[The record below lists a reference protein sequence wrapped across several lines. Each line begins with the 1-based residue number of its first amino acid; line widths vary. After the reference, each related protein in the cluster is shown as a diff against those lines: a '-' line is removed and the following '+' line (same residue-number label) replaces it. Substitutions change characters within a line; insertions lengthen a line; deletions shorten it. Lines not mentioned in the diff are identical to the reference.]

1 MRGGEIASGGL
12 HTPYPARQS
21 HSTVGLWTM
30 KLFSCIVLRRSA
42 EETAVVDQP
51 VPATVCCSA
60 FEVSHLR
67 LWERGGA
74 REFLTFL
81 SRTMAQRVAND
92 SRVAVKEKEYQVY
105 AQAVGANL
113 VLVAIA
119 DMEYPMRV
127 AFSMLSSL
135 ASQFTD
141 TFRGRFEKPADA
153 AYRDNYVT
161 WPVLD
166 GTVAQYQQPQD
177 ADPLF
182 RVQKQIDE
190 THVVMLGAIHEAL
203 KRGEDVDE
211 LLAQSRDLSTTSKGL
226 YTASKKAGGT
236 CACAVM

>member
-1 MRGGEIASGGL
+1 
-12 HTPYPARQS
+12 
-21 HSTVGLWTM
+21 M
-30 KLFSCIVLRRSA
+30 KLLSCVVVRRTPSVAGADPSA
-42 EETAVVDQP
+42 VIPT
-51 VPATVCCSA
+51 TICCSA

-105 AQAVGANL
+105 AQAVGANI

-153 AYRDNYVT
+153 AYRDNYIT

-166 GTVAQYQQPQD
+166 TTLTRYQNPQD
-177 ADPLF
+177 ADPLS
-182 RVQKQIDE
+182 RVQKQIEE
-190 THVVMLGAIHEAL
+190 TQIIMLGAIDEAL
-203 KRGEDVDE
+203 KRGENIDNLV
-211 LLAQSRDLSTTSKGL
+211 AQSADLSTTSKGF
-226 YTASKKAGGT
+226 YTSAKKT
-236 CACAVM
+236 NSSCCMVM